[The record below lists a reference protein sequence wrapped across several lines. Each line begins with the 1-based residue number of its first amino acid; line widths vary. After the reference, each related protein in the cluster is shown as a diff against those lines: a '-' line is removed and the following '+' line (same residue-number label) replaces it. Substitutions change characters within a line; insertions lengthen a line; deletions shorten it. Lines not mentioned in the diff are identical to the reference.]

1 MLKHRKLRVL
11 HMECKY
17 HVRKVTNVF
26 GVVTKM
32 GTRN

>member
-17 HVRKVTNVF
+17 HVRKVTNVC
-26 GVVTKM
+26 VVTKM